1 MDRKEYLINRLTKE
15 EIDIENVIKLEFPNS
30 KGYKIENNLITWW
43 WENNEDTQ
51 PTESELE
58 SHLNDLKNDW
68 GKYQYARDRVREYPP
83 ISHQLDTIFH
93 DGIDGWKSNILA
105 IKTKYP
111 KSE

>member
-43 WENNEDTQ
+43 WENNEDSKPSKTKLD
-51 PTESELE
+51 SLLE
-58 SHLNDLKNDW
+58 GLKNEWD
-68 GKYQYARDRVREYPP
+68 KYQYARDRSCEYPP
-83 ISHQLDTIFH
+83 LNEQMDMMYH
-93 DGIDGWKSNILA
+93 DMDNWKASILA

-111 KSE
+111 KAE

>member
-43 WENNEDTQ
+43 WENNEDSKPSKTKLD
-51 PTESELE
+51 SLLE
-58 SHLNDLKNDW
+58 GLKNEWD
-68 GKYQYARDRVREYPP
+68 KYQYARDRSREYPP
-83 ISHQLDTIFH
+83 LNEQMDMMYH
-93 DGIDGWKSNILA
+93 DMDNWKASILA

-111 KSE
+111 KAE